1 MRPVGRTLHDRGIAR
16 ERIRMMHSRTH
27 PPRLPRLVLRGA
39 PLAALLAAL
48 ALSASAPSKA
58 AGEPIVMVPHRA
70 VYEMTLANARGGSSV
85 TQVSGRMV
93 YELVGSACEGYTQNM
108 RFVTQMENQNGSATL
123 TDLRSSS
130 WEEGTGKRFRFNSS
144 QFRDEKATEV
154 TAGDAARAPTT
165 NEVKVELTK
174 PAKRDIQLSAR
185 TYFPV
190 QHSIALIEAARA
202 GKTSFRADL
211 YDGSEKGEK
220 VYDTVSAI
228 GKLTVSKAAARLSEG
243 KNAQRLAGVPAW
255 PVSIAYY
262 EPNSENRDGVP
273 VYELSFLFLENG
285 VSQNMLIDYGDFA
298 IQGDLKE
305 ITFTEPGK
313 CETPKR

>member
-1 MRPVGRTLHDRGIAR
+1 
-16 ERIRMMHSRTH
+16 MMHSRTH
-27 PPRLPRLVLRGA
+27 PPRLPRRLLRGL

-48 ALSASAPSKA
+48 GLPASAPSKA

-93 YELVGSACEGYTQNM
+93 YELVGSPCEGYTQNM

-130 WEEGTGKRFRFNSS
+130 WEDGTGKRFRFNSS

-154 TAGDAARAPTT
+154 TAGDAARAPT

-174 PAKRDIQLSAR
+174 PAKREIKLSAG

-228 GKLTVSKAAARLSEG
+228 GKPTVSKAAARLTEG